1 MKIQAV
7 RGMQDLLP
15 AKKAIFQLIDETAR
29 SALQSYGYQE
39 IGLPIIEQTGLFERL
54 VGAATDIV
62 EKEMYTFQDRNGES
76 ITLRPEGTA
85 GCARFAE
92 QHGLL
97 FNQIQRFWYQ
107 GPMFRYE
114 RPQKGRSRQFH
125 QFSVEVFGLDSPE
138 IDAELIELKPHW
150 LANPNG

>member
-15 AKKAIFQLIDETAR
+15 EKKAIFRLIDEAAR
-29 SALQSYGYQE
+29 SVFQSYGYKE
-39 IGLPIIEQTGLFERL
+39 IGLPIIEETGLFERL
-54 VGAATDIV
+54 VGRATDIV

-92 QHGLL
+92 QNGCLL
-97 FNQIQRFWYQ
+97 YT
-107 GPMFRYE
+107 
-114 RPQKGRSRQFH
+114 S
-125 QFSVEVFGLDSPE
+125 
-138 IDAELIELKPHW
+138 DAADE
-150 LANPNG
+150 